1 MQAQSAQ
8 RLLRQPAGGGEV
20 QLHAQLLRRIHRLTQ
35 NIRQLRRGQGGGPA
49 LLGIGAAG
57 GDQPRAGGVPY
68 PQTVGKPQRLGV
80 VGVQGAQR
88 RVDGH
93 DQPGL
98 HGVADALHG
107 VVEAVDAHQPV
118 VDVALGAVQRHLHA
132 VETGLIQPR
141 AQRRRQPPAVGVQ
154 PGDEPLR
161 RAHQLHQIVAQRRLA
176 AGEGHLRDVAAAQR
190 LQDGFPLF
198 GG

>member
-1 MQAQSAQ
+1 MQSQSAQ

-20 QLHAQLLRRIHRLTQ
+20 QLHAQLRRRVRRLTQ
-35 NIRQLRRGQGGGPA
+35 NIRQLLRGQSGGPA
-49 LLGIGAAG
+49 LLRIGAAG
-57 GDQPRAGGVPY
+57 GDQSGAGGVPH

-98 HGVADALHG
+98 HGAADALHG
-107 VVEAVDAHQPV
+107 VVEAVDAHQLV
-118 VDVALGAVQRHLHA
+118 VDVALGAVQRYLHA
-132 VETGLIQPR
+132 VETGRIQPR
-141 AQRRRQPPAVGVQ
+141 AQLRCQPPAVGVQ
-154 PGDEPLR
+154 SGDEPLR
-161 RAHQLHQIVAQRRLA
+161 RAHQLHQIIPQRGLA
-176 AGEGHLRDVAAAQR
+176 AGEGHLGDVAAAQR